1 MPVNKEAFL
10 RYRIIDRMLRN
21 KYKPFPSMDDLIDEL
36 EEKLGKSFSISTIQ
50 KDIKSMKEDELL
62 AYMAP
67 IKFQRAHQGYHYTDS
82 TFSITEVPLGEED
95 LDAIEFAAMVL
106 QQFKDVKLFAE
117 FGSAVDKIFNA
128 VSVSSILSEDELEQ
142 MIHFEKVPYY
152 KGSEWIA
159 PILEYIKQRKSLLLG
174 YKRFE
179 AEDSKMHLLH
189 PVLLKEYRN
198 RWYLLGMLEKNNHVV
213 MYALDRVI
221 SCKDGGISY
230 RHHHQF
236 SSKNYF
242 QHAYGI
248 TTFEGDP
255 EEIVFECSPLQA
267 KYIKTQA
274 LHQTQKLINETEKYA
289 RFSLKVGV
297 TPELIMDLLS
307 FGASVKILQPETL
320 KKELVQRL
328 ESTLAQYK

>member
-62 AYMAP
+62 AYKAP
-67 IKFQRAHQGYHYTDS
+67 IKFQRAHQGYHYTDP

-179 AEDSKMHLLH
+179 AQDSKMHLLH

-198 RWYLLGMLEKNNHVV
+198 RWYLLGMLEKNNHLV

-221 SCKDGGISY
+221 SCIDGDISY

-274 LHQTQKLINETEKYA
+274 LHQTQKLINETEEYA

-320 KKELVQRL
+320 KKELVKRL

>member
-128 VSVSSILSEDELEQ
+128 VSVSSILSLSL
-142 MIHFEKVPYY
+142 IH
-152 KGSEWIA
+152 I
-159 PILEYIKQRKSLLLG
+159 
-174 YKRFE
+174 
-179 AEDSKMHLLH
+179 
-189 PVLLKEYRN
+189 
-198 RWYLLGMLEKNNHVV
+198 
-213 MYALDRVI
+213 
-221 SCKDGGISY
+221 
-230 RHHHQF
+230 
-236 SSKNYF
+236 
-242 QHAYGI
+242 
-248 TTFEGDP
+248 
-255 EEIVFECSPLQA
+255 
-267 KYIKTQA
+267 
-274 LHQTQKLINETEKYA
+274 
-289 RFSLKVGV
+289 
-297 TPELIMDLLS
+297 
-307 FGASVKILQPETL
+307 
-320 KKELVQRL
+320 
-328 ESTLAQYK
+328 